1 MIYDRLTNLKQYGQL
16 PYGIPKAV
24 DYLLRTDFARVPD
37 GRYELDGDRLVAIV
51 QRYATRPMAKAEW
64 EAHRRYADVQLIV
77 EGAERMGHA
86 LLHEGLAI
94 KQPYDE
100 QKDAIMFDAHGSFFR
115 VAAGEVAIFLPHDV
129 HAPCLAADDHVGQV
143 LKVVVK
149 CRVG

>member
-1 MIYDRLTNLKQYGQL
+1 MIYDRLSNLKQYGPL

-24 DYLLRTDFARVPD
+24 DYLLWTDFSRVPE
-37 GRYELDGDRLVAIV
+37 GRFELDGDRLVAIV
-51 QRYATRPMAKAEW
+51 QRYATRPLVEAEW
-64 EAHRRYADVQLIV
+64 EVHRRYADVQYIV

-86 LLHEGLAI
+86 LLDPRLPV

-100 QKDAIMFDAHGSFFR
+100 RQDAALLDAHGSFFR

-129 HAPCLAADDHVGQV
+129 HAPCLAINDHIGQV
-143 LKVVVK
+143 RKVVVK